1 MALAAYNLG
10 MGHLEDVRV
19 LTVLQG
25 GNPDSWDDVSQR
37 LGLLSQEQW
46 HQQTRYGFARGLEAK
61 QHVENI
67 QAYYEI
73 LVWMDTRD
81 HPLLMTT
88 QSRAWPAPTGKD
100 RSHR

>member
-19 LTVLQG
+19 LTEIQG
-25 GNPDSWDDVSQR
+25 GDPDSWDDVSQR
-37 LGLLSQEQW
+37 LELLGQEKW
-46 HQQTRYGFARGLEAK
+46 HQQTRYGFARGHETR
-61 QHVENI
+61 QFVENI

-81 HPLLMTT
+81 HPLLMT
-88 QSRAWPAPTGKD
+88 SKLREEAVPGL
-100 RSHR
+100 